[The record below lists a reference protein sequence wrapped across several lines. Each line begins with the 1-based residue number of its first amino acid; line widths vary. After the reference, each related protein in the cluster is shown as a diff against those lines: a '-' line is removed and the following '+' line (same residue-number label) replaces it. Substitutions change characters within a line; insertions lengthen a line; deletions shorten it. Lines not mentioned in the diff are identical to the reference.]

1 MEDGGR
7 AEGSCGGRASSLLY
21 AIADPTRVHILRSL
35 SEVGMATAADLT
47 AGAALS
53 HHTLRRHLAA
63 LVGTGVLREHPGES
77 DGETPG
83 RPATRF
89 SLNPEVRDGVVR
101 LFASLR

>member
-1 MEDGGR
+1 MEDRERAERSGGR
-7 AEGSCGGRASSLLY
+7 RPSNLLN
-21 AIADPTRVHILRSL
+21 AIADPVRVHILRSL

-53 HHTLRRHLAA
+53 HHTLRRHLSA
-63 LVGTGVLREHPGES
+63 LVVTGVLREHPGES

-89 SLNPEVRDGVVR
+89 SLNPAAKDGVTK
-101 LFASLR
+101 LLGSA